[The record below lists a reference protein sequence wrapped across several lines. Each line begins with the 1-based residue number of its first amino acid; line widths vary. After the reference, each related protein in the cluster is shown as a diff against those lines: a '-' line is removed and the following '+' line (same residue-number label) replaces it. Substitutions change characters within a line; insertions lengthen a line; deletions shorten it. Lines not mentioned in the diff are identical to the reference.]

1 MLKLSLI
8 ALSFCSVEGLLL
20 QPTTARRCAAAPTM
34 HSDLELHGSTR
45 RSLLTGAATLLAGSV
60 LPEAALAASEPVTT
74 LSGGP
79 WSIVQPDVQSIGA
92 TFLLADKKTLSAYLN
107 ELEAERSAAPEPTS
121 SKEGEAVSRGADEKF
136 RQREAFRQQMQQEQ
150 AERAALLESRQKA
163 AEEARQQANAAAAAR
178 KEAALA
184 RAKEAADARAAKEA
198 EKAAAKA
205 ASMPPPAQ
213 VAPPPPPP
221 PKPLPPPPPPP
232 PPVFV
237 APPPPPPPVFVAPP
251 PPPPPVFVAPPP
263 PPPPV
268 SIAPPPPPPKLA
280 PPPPPS
286 DLSSLLQTGKEARE
300 KAQEQVA
307 SEGYFKA
314 ANQAQ
319 QDAIKG
325 LFGFPPS
332 PAPPSPVAAP
342 QAPKAPPSSAAPTKA
357 SKAGSSKMT
366 SKACTEDTCVSSAKG
381 ARTGVYFPAWSYER
395 KAGRVGAA
403 KAAKQLTKVLGT
415 LGFSALKTQKVAGG
429 GLLVSAK
436 VDGGLFGSDDVYEF
450 YLASSDVEFRVN
462 GDVGRINEQLVRI
475 RRTLVRQYAW
485 ACDEAL
491 CAAM

>member
-213 VAPPPPPP
+213 
-221 PKPLPPPPPPP
+221 
-232 PPVFV
+232 
-237 APPPPPPPVFVAPP
+237 VAPP